1 MTVHR
6 QTISILGATGSIG
19 LSTLDILAQH
29 QDKYQVYAL
38 TAFSQ
43 LDALLHLCRRF
54 RPRYVVLANPQHDGI
69 AAFKH
74 QLASEAIDTVVLIG
88 ADALELV
95 ASDDEVDTVVAAIV
109 GAAGLPSSLAA
120 AAAGK
125 KILLANK
132 ESLVMAGALF
142 MQTVRD
148 HQATLLPIDSEHNA
162 IFQCLPQSSSSPQ
175 LAVDLQQVKRLILT
189 ASGGPFRQKT
199 LQEMSS
205 VSVAEAVAHPNWS
218 MGKKISID
226 SATMM
231 NKGLELIEACW
242 LFGLDPDSIDIV
254 VHPESVIHSMVQFV
268 DGSTLAQMGNP
279 DMRTPIANALAWP
292 NRISVAVP
300 DLSLTDIAKL
310 HFEQPDYQRF
320 PNLSLAAQAFKCGGA
335 APAILNACNEVA
347 VDAFLQDGISFTQI
361 AQLNAHLLDSLAMQT
376 DVPQFSDLEGLMAI
390 DSQVR
395 QTATQII
402 QDQSLW
408 S

>member
-1 MTVHR
+1 MTVLK

-29 QDKYQVYAL
+29 QDRYQVYAL

-43 LDALLHLCRRF
+43 LDTLLNLCRRF
-54 RPRYVVLANPQHDGI
+54 RPKYVVLANPQHDGI

-74 QLASEAIDTVVLIG
+74 QLASEALDTCVLVG
-88 ADALELV
+88 ADALEFV

-120 AAAGK
+120 AKAGK

-132 ESLVMAGALF
+132 ESLVMAGELF

-175 LAVDLQQVKRLILT
+175 LTVDLQQVQRLILT

-205 VSVAEAVAHPNWS
+205 VTVAEAVAHPNWS
-218 MGKKISID
+218 MGQKISID

-242 LFGLDPDSIDIV
+242 LFDLKPGSIDIV

-292 NRISVAVP
+292 NRIAASVP
-300 DLSLTDIAKL
+300 DLNLTDIASL

-320 PNLSLAAQAFKCGGA
+320 PNLSLAAEAFQCGGA
-335 APAILNACNEVA
+335 APAILNACNEIA

-361 AQLNAHLLDSLAMQT
+361 AQLNAHVLHMLAIQT
-376 DVPQFSDLEGLMAI
+376 DVPQFNDLEGLMAI